1 MGMGIVVKEFEVLVV
16 EVLQSCDLRIE
27 TKSGERAWLTS
38 ELELHLLQVI
48 SVDMDVTEAM
58 DEIAHLKPCDLS
70 DHVEEESIRSNV
82 EWYPEEDVSTA
93 LIELE
98 AQAPISHIELHQA
111 VARRQRHIINLGY
124 IPR

>member
-1 MGMGIVVKEFEVLVV
+1 MRIVIKEFKVLVA
-16 EVLQSCDLRIE
+16 EVLQSCDLRVE
-27 TKSGERAWLTS
+27 MKSGERAWLTS

-70 DHVEEESIRSNV
+70 DHMEKESIRSNV

-98 AQAPISHIELHQA
+98 AQSAISHIELHQA
-111 VARRQRHIINLGY
+111 VARR
-124 IPR
+124 

>member
-1 MGMGIVVKEFEVLVV
+1 MRIVIKELEVLVA

-27 TKSGERAWLTS
+27 TKSGKRAWLTS
-38 ELELHLLQVI
+38 ELKLHLLHVI

-98 AQAPISHIELHQA
+98 AQAAISHIELHQT
-111 VARRQRHIINLGY
+111 VARRQRHIINLRH

>member
-1 MGMGIVVKEFEVLVV
+1 MRIVIKEFEVLIA

-27 TKSGERAWLTS
+27 TKSGEGARLTS
-38 ELELHLLQVI
+38 KLKLYLLQVI

-58 DEIAHLKPCDLS
+58 DEIAHLKPRDLS
-70 DHVEEESIRSNV
+70 DHVEKESIRSNV
-82 EWYPEEDVSTA
+82 EWDPEEDVSTA

-98 AQAPISHIELHQA
+98 AQAAISHIELHQA
-111 VARRQRHIINLGY
+111 VARRQRHIINLCH

>member
-1 MGMGIVVKEFEVLVV
+1 MRIVIKEFEVLIA

-38 ELELHLLQVI
+38 ELEFHLLHVI
-48 SVDMDVTEAM
+48 SVDMYVTKTM

-70 DHVEEESIRSNV
+70 DHVEEKSIRSNV

-98 AQAPISHIELHQA
+98 AQSAISHIELHQA
-111 VARRQRHIINLGY
+111 VARRQRHIINLGH